1 MNCEHNLSIKWG
13 TPYQL
18 SIIHHGSY
26 SSEEGERVNLIYQ
39 GYRHK
44 KDRPLSG
51 KQLWRCVQTGC
62 SARIHTEPSCEPGST
77 PQVLHFVDH
86 NHIPDPEA
94 VMAVRVKSKVC
105 ELASM
110 NILQPLCSVY
120 KDFITS
126 ELARSDNT
134 DGGII
139 PSFLGCKSQMH
150 RARRA
155 EMPPVPK
162 TFEDI
167 NLEGQWSRTCA
178 GERFL
183 LSQADNIIIF
193 ATDQNLEVLAQSPI
207 VFMDGTF
214 KSAPRLF
221 RQLFTLHGLYRDHFV
236 ALVYCLL
243 PDKASTTY
251 YRTLETLKREMAVR
265 GLVFNP
271 PEVMSDFEHSL
282 LTTVPL
288 LLPTTRLRGCYF
300 HHTQCIWRWVQQN
313 GLVVDYKEDDRIR
326 DFVRKLMALAFL
338 PILLVRSTFLTLA
351 SLPVV
356 EENEGCQQLLQ
367 YYQETW
373 LSGTFPLRLWNVHA
387 EGTRTNNHIEGWHSK
402 RNKATRK
409 MHPSIHELV
418 DVIEVEQGAN
428 EVTLLRARLGA
439 ALTTRRPKYRNID
452 ERLSRLRER
461 YLAGE
466 TSTEEFLDA
475 VQHLIVHL

>member
-1 MNCEHNLSIKWG
+1 MGHTISVINHFIMEATVVKKG
-13 TPYQL
+13 R
-18 SIIHHGSY
+18 G
-26 SSEEGERVNLIYQ
+26 VNLIYQ

-77 PQVLHFVDH
+77 PQVLHFVGH
-86 NHIPDPEA
+86 NHIPDSEA

-183 LSQADNIIIF
+183 LSQADNIIMF

-214 KSAPRLF
+214 K
-221 RQLFTLHGLYRDHFV
+221 LHGCF
-236 ALVYCLL
+236 
-243 PDKASTTY
+243 ASSSRFTACTGI
-251 YRTLETLKREMAVR
+251 TLW
-265 GLVFNP
+265 
-271 PEVMSDFEHSL
+271 HSCTASSQTRPAQH
-282 LTTVPL
+282 TTVPL
-288 LLPTTRLRGCYF
+288 SP
-300 HHTQCIWRWVQQN
+300 
-313 GLVVDYKEDDRIR
+313 
-326 DFVRKLMALAFL
+326 
-338 PILLVRSTFLTLA
+338 
-351 SLPVV
+351 
-356 EENEGCQQLLQ
+356 
-367 YYQETW
+367 
-373 LSGTFPLRLWNVHA
+373 
-387 EGTRTNNHIEGWHSK
+387 
-402 RNKATRK
+402 
-409 MHPSIHELV
+409 
-418 DVIEVEQGAN
+418 
-428 EVTLLRARLGA
+428 
-439 ALTTRRPKYRNID
+439 
-452 ERLSRLRER
+452 
-461 YLAGE
+461 
-466 TSTEEFLDA
+466 
-475 VQHLIVHL
+475 